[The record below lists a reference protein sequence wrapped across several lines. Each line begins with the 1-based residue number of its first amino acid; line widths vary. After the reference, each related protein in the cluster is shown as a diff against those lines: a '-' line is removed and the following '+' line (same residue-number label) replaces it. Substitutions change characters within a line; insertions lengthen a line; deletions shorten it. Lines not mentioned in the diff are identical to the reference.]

1 MNDIWILGA
10 TGRSGRAIAADLVA
24 RGGNP
29 VLSGRN
35 AGRLR
40 EVADQLGPV
49 RTVPVRSLD
58 SLVAEFERNPPAV
71 VVNTIGPFTETA
83 LPVIRACPPGTHYV
97 DLSNELTSVTDLL
110 DAHDAA
116 VAADRCVVT
125 GAGFGVLA
133 TESIVLTLCA
143 DGPPPARVRVDAAP
157 AVDSPGPIGH
167 AVAASMVDVLAAGG
181 FRYENGRLARAR
193 LGDAV
198 EQLAL
203 PDGSTVRT
211 SSVPSA
217 DLVAARRASAAPSV
231 VAAST
236 MIPTG
241 RATRALLSAGS
252 ALLSL
257 PGLRAAAKRL
267 IARVRLDRSERNA
280 DITSWSHARVE
291 WDDGRTEEGW
301 VRTGDETDF
310 TTRAAA
316 EVAFR
321 LANGGS
327 IPGAHTPGSLFGPE
341 LAECAGGHILV
352 NA

>member
-116 VAADRCVVT
+116 VAAGRCVVT
-125 GAGFGVLA
+125 GAGFDVLA
-133 TESIVLTLCA
+133 TEEHRAHVVRRRS
-143 DGPPPARVRVDAAP
+143 PASAGAGRR
-157 AVDSPGPIGH
+157 SSRCRQPGTYRARRGGD
-167 AVAASMVDVLAAGG
+167 MVDVLAAGS
-181 FRYENGRLARAR
+181 FR
-193 LGDAV
+193 
-198 EQLAL
+198 
-203 PDGSTVRT
+203 
-211 SSVPSA
+211 
-217 DLVAARRASAAPSV
+217 
-231 VAAST
+231 
-236 MIPTG
+236 
-241 RATRALLSAGS
+241 
-252 ALLSL
+252 
-257 PGLRAAAKRL
+257 
-267 IARVRLDRSERNA
+267 
-280 DITSWSHARVE
+280 
-291 WDDGRTEEGW
+291 
-301 VRTGDETDF
+301 
-310 TTRAAA
+310 
-316 EVAFR
+316 
-321 LANGGS
+321 
-327 IPGAHTPGSLFGPE
+327 
-341 LAECAGGHILV
+341 
-352 NA
+352 